1 VSFSDFKRLGDTTK
15 KFHLHTQNQLDFF
28 AACPNVAP
36 SQLLIDNLYRGASL
50 AAAIGTEKARSEMI
64 VTPILLELRTHATG
78 MSLFSGTDLNVDVA
92 LGLTGTCDFLLARG
106 PEQFILTA
114 PVVALVEAKRDN
126 ILEGLGQCVAE
137 MVAAQ
142 LFNQR
147 ENNDIAAIYGAVTT
161 GTVWLFL
168 CLAGQ
173 TLTIDPKEYL
183 LSQPEKLLGILLA
196 MVEGTAPTG
205 DIQAVP
211 PR

>member
-1 VSFSDFKRLGDTTK
+1 MSFSDFKRLGDATK
-15 KFHLHTQNQLDFF
+15 KFHLRTQDRLDFF
-28 AACPNVAP
+28 GVCPHVAP
-36 SQLLIDNLYRGASL
+36 SQLLIDTLERGAPL

-64 VTPILLELRTHATG
+64 VTPILLDLKTQAREI
-78 MSLFSGTDLNVDVA
+78 SLFSGTDLNVDAA
-92 LGLTGTCDFLLARG
+92 LGLTGTCDFLLSRG
-106 PEQFILTA
+106 AEQFMLTA

-147 ENNDIAAIYGAVTT
+147 EENDVAAIYGAVTT
-161 GTVWLFL
+161 GTAWTFL

-173 TLTIDPKEYL
+173 MVTLDLREYT

-196 MVEGTAPTG
+196 MVTGTAPVG
-205 DIQAVP
+205 AAGVAL